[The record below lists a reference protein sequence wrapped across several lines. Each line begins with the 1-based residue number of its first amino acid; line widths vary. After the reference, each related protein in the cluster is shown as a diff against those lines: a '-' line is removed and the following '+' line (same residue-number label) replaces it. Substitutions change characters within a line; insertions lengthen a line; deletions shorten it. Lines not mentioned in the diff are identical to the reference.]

1 MPPKLSQNLPEGFQ
15 PKMFHGF
22 LCASISVRPNTD
34 NGMLILGVQATLK
47 KKIVFY
53 KCWQKEAKIVATF
66 YVLTL
71 TLAPLT
77 LTLTLVVFH
86 IRVKWLRFV

>member
-34 NGMLILGVQATLK
+34 NGMLILGVQATFK
-47 KKIVFY
+47 KKNSF
-53 KCWQKEAKIVATF
+53 
-66 YVLTL
+66 L
-71 TLAPLT
+71 
-77 LTLTLVVFH
+77 
-86 IRVKWLRFV
+86 

>member
-1 MPPKLSQNLPEGFQ
+1 MPPKLSQNLPEGIQ
-15 PKMFHGF
+15 PKMFHDF
-22 LCASISVRPNTD
+22 LCAGISVRPNTD
-34 NGMLILGVQATLK
+34 NGMLILEVQATF

-53 KCWQKEAKIVATF
+53 KCWLKEAKIVATF

-71 TLAPLT
+71 TLAPLA

-86 IRVKWLRFV
+86 IRVKWLRFI